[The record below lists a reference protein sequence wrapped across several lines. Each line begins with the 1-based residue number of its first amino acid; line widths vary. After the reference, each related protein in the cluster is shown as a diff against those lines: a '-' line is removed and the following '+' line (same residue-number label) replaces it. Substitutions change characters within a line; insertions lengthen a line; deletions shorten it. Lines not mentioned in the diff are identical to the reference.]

1 MPQRAVPLAYTLILA
16 ASPAHSLE
24 VSVIETD
31 FEDGS
36 YRVELQA
43 MLDAP
48 ADAVAAVLTDFAH
61 YRDLDPRIRESEVLA
76 TTDNGEVLLRTR
88 LEVCAGYF
96 CRTVERVE
104 RVTRS
109 RASLMAEVV
118 PGRSDLRRGL
128 TQTRWRAEQA
138 RTRVQYTAEFEPD
151 FWVPPFNGRRY
162 ALKVLRDATLRLF
175 ANVEDRARHL

>member
-61 YRDLDPRIRESEVLA
+61 YRDLDPRISESEVLA

-88 LEVCAGYF
+88 
-96 CRTVERVE
+96 
-104 RVTRS
+104 
-109 RASLMAEVV
+109 
-118 PGRSDLRRGL
+118 
-128 TQTRWRAEQA
+128 
-138 RTRVQYTAEFEPD
+138 VQYSAEFEPD
-151 FWVPPFNGRRY
+151 FWVPPFIGRRY